1 MNGPPTTP
9 ADSTTFRWL
18 HTGEEGLAAM
28 TAAIEAARE
37 TVRLETYT
45 FSSGPPAERIC
56 RALAAARRRGVRV
69 RILADALGSREL
81 PAACLAPVVAAGG
94 EFRRFNPLAL
104 ERLSYRDHRKVLVC
118 DERRAIVGGFNI
130 APEYDGDGVTRGWRD
145 LGLEVAGSLAAD
157 LAAAFDRMFAR
168 ADFRHPRLQHLRRAP
183 PDPHTAQHNWR
194 LLLSGPGRRPSQIR
208 RSLNHDVVAARS
220 VQIVAAYFLPPWP
233 LRRRLLRVA
242 RRGGRVQLLLAGRS
256 DVTLSQ
262 LAGRRLYGRFLRA
275 GAEIY
280 EYQPQVLHA
289 KLSIVDDAVYVGSS
303 NLDMRS
309 LQINYE
315 LMVRV
320 ADPALVAGAR
330 GLFARMLAVSRRIEP
345 GTWLQSRTFWDRL
358 KERWAY
364 WVLARLDPLLA
375 RWQWKRLR

>member
-1 MNGPPTTP
+1 MIDFPTSLIQP
-9 ADSTTFRWL
+9 TTFRWL
-18 HTGEEGLAAM
+18 RTGGDGLAAIA
-28 TAAIEAARE
+28 AAIGNARE
-37 TVRLETYT
+37 SVRLETYT
-45 FSSGPPAERIC
+45 FASGPPAERIC
-56 RALAAARRRGVRV
+56 RALVAARQRGVRV
-69 RILADALGSREL
+69 RVLVDALGSRDL
-81 PAACLAPVVAAGG
+81 PAACLAPVAATGG

-118 DERRAIVGGFNI
+118 DGRVAIIGGFNI
-130 APEYDGDGVTRGWRD
+130 ASEYDGDGVSHGWRD
-145 LGLEVAGSLAAD
+145 LGLEITGDLAGD

-168 ADFRHPRLQHLRRAP
+168 ADFKHPRFQHFRRAVL
-183 PDPHTAQHNWR
+183 DPHTRQNNWR
-194 LLLSGPGRRPSQIR
+194 LLLSGPGRRPSEIR
-208 RSLNHDVVAARS
+208 RSLNRDVAAARS

-242 RRGGRVQLLLAGRS
+242 RRGGRVQLILAGRS
-256 DVTLSQ
+256 DVALSQ
-262 LAGRRLYGRFLRA
+262 LAGRRLYQRFLRA

-315 LMVRV
+315 LLVRV
-320 ADPALVAGAR
+320 ADPQLVDGAR
-330 GLFARMLAVSRRIEP
+330 ELFAGMLAVSRRIDP
-345 GTWLQSRTFWDRL
+345 RTWAEARTLWDRL
-358 KERWAY
+358 RERWAY
-364 WVLARLDPLLA
+364 WLLARLDPLIA